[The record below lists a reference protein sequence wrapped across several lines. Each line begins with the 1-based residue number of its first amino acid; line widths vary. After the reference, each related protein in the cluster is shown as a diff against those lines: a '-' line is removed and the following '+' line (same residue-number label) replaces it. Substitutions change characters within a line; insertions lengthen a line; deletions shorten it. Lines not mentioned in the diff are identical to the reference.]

1 MSAAGRETIFALASG
16 VGRAG
21 IAVLRVSGPRAFM
34 VLERLTGRPPP
45 PARRAVTRVLRDP
58 ANGEMLDRAL
68 VLGFVGPASFTGEDL
83 VELHLHGGRAVV
95 EGAVAALSRFE
106 GLRPAGAGEFTRR
119 AFEAG
124 KLDLSAAEGIHD
136 LVMADTAA
144 QRRLALRQSG
154 GDFAVLCE
162 GWRARLLDLLARIEA
177 FIDFPDEDLPPD
189 MLEGTAGGIAALT
202 REIAARLA
210 DGGRGERL
218 RAGVMVAI
226 LGPPNVGKSS
236 LLNALAGR
244 DAAIVSARA
253 GTTRDVI
260 EVALDLDGYPV
271 TLVDTAGIR
280 EAGDEIEAE
289 GIRRALARAAEADL
303 RLVLTEAGSG
313 VPAPEEVVRHDFS
326 IRVVTKADLGGA
338 GALPEGAMAVS
349 AESGEGIA
357 GLLAAIG
364 ARVRELCDVGDA
376 PAITRARHRAALTD
390 CHDALER
397 AAATVEGDLVLLAEE
412 LRLAARAL
420 GRIAGR
426 VDVEQV
432 LDRIFAGFCIGK

>member
-1 MSAAGRETIFALASG
+1 MTEDDRATIFALASG

-21 IAVLRVSGPRAFM
+21 VAVLRLSGPRAFAAAAQ
-34 VLERLTGRPPP
+34 LTGGAPPP
-45 PARRAVTRVLRDP
+45 RRAVLRSLHDP
-58 ANGEMLDRAL
+58 ASGEELDRAL
-68 VLGFVGPASFTGEDL
+68 VLAFASPASFTGEDV

-95 EGAVAALSRFE
+95 EGVVAVLARLE
-106 GLRPAGAGEFTRR
+106 GLRPAEAGEFTRR

-124 KLDLSAAEGIHD
+124 KLDLSAAEGLHD

-154 GDFAVLCE
+154 GDFAALVE
-162 GWRARLLDLLARIEA
+162 GWRVRLLDLLAPIEA

-189 MLEGTAGGIAALT
+189 MLAGTAEGIAALA
-202 REIAARLA
+202 REIGARLA

-218 RAGVMVAI
+218 RAGVMVVI
-226 LGPPNVGKSS
+226 LGPPNIGKSS

-253 GTTRDVI
+253 GTTRDII
-260 EVALDLDGYPV
+260 EVALELDGYPV

-289 GIRRALARAAEADL
+289 GVRRALARAGEADL
-303 RLVLTEAGSG
+303 RLVLTEAGSE

-326 IRVVTKADLGGA
+326 IRVVTKADLA
-338 GALPEGAMAVS
+338 PDALPPDGTLAVS
-349 AESGEGIA
+349 ARSGAGISE
-357 GLLAAIG
+357 LLAAIG
-364 ARVRELCDVGDA
+364 SRVQDLCDVGDA
-376 PAITRARHRAALTD
+376 PAITRARHREALAD
-390 CHDALER
+390 CHDALGR
-397 AAATVEGDLVLLAEE
+397 ATATMRGDLVLLAEE

-420 GRIAGR
+420 GRITGR

-432 LDRIFAGFCIGK
+432 LERIFAEFCIGK